1 MLMAASLKGGEAES
15 KTYKQAIKLPD
26 AAQWVE
32 ASTAAVASLVGN
44 VYEVERTSG
53 AYQMGPSS
61 CSNIPREGHPQ
72 VPGRKHSSSENSAA
86 SSLDD

>member
-1 MLMAASLKGGEAES
+1 MLTAPSLKEGEADP
-15 KTYKQAIKLPD
+15 KTYKQTITLPD

-44 VYEVERTSG
+44 AYEVERISG
-53 AYQMGPSS
+53 AYQMGTSS
-61 CSNIPREGHPQ
+61 CCNIPREGHPQ
-72 VPGRKHSSSENSAA
+72 VPSRKQSSSENSAA